1 MLVLLCCIACLGF
14 LIFALSL
21 LLENGEGCI
30 SILLADYSV
39 FVSQSVWMEIGIQ
52 LNEQKLLFRMILLL
66 VK

>member
-1 MLVLLCCIACLGF
+1 MLRLLCCIACLGF
-14 LIFALSL
+14 LIFTFSL

-30 SILLADYSV
+30 SFLLADYSI
-39 FVSQSVWMEIGIQ
+39 FVSHSVWMEIGIQ